1 MLFYFFMSCKNSSP
15 LWGGGPRS
23 GGGGCLAKR
32 GLCRDVSSWV
42 GCHSEAKPKN
52 IVLLYWKEVPDLSG
66 GGFLFLYFWGG
77 FAPKPQH
84 YWYSGASPR
93 TPTHFCQPA
102 TKVGKN
108 ASRLTS
114 QFQKISH
121 FVSIL
126 VKFEAEPK
134 LLKGLRSCSKVVCF
148 FVCCVILTNWRYLMD
163 GIFTRNYEFFPNYVI
178 F

>member
-1 MLFYFFMSCKNSSP
+1 MSCKNSSP